1 MKKTIFFVF
10 LCLYS
15 FINSQNTL
23 NLKLVEEIN
32 HHYSSNVDNF
42 FKFKDKLFFTAED
55 YRGRKIWYYD
65 GNQSK
70 ILLDTISPSWASL
83 IDTNFKPTV
92 TEKNFFFTNQY
103 KTTLL
108 ASTGDDEGIKTLFKE
123 TVNTYPGGQI
133 DNLIAVGQTLFFTCN
148 DSIHGVELWKSD
160 GTKNGTSLVKDIV
173 TGTDGIN
180 ITYKKVF
187 NGKLYMVLNDGIHG
201 SEIWTSDGTELGTHL
216 LRDIYSGING
226 SEVQSLLEFSG
237 NLYFVANNGIDG
249 RELWKSDGTTNGT
262 FLLKNIN
269 STLNRDALL
278 SNSNFIVLNNYFY
291 FFANNGTNTQLWRS
305 NGTSDGTTLFKRINT
320 YPTNLPSYTIFNLIG
335 ASANEYF
342 VFEVG
347 TTVATTNQYNF
358 SLWRSNGTDA
368 GTYQISDMGNNYNV
382 YNQPQLNFYH
392 YNNKLVFIKQ
402 SNPNNELY
410 ITNGISGGTTLLTD
424 TYQNYSD
431 FKVINNDLF
440 FKATYDYNKYK
451 ILKLADNTTVPNLF
465 LDNILDPDKSYNE
478 YNGEIFFCKYFKNGT
493 NYDKY
498 GAELWKSDYYGSNP
512 ILVSDINYSS
522 GSSPHNFN
530 FFYDKVLF
538 QGKEYLSDGLY
549 TYSPMNKEVSLLKS
563 NLMFAANTGLYKAN
577 NLYYF
582 NATDTSVSP
591 WISGLYKSDGTS
603 TGTQKIKNVNLSG
616 SETGRKMVD
625 LNNNLYFLARDPNI
639 HYEGTVYNRLW
650 VSDGTESGT
659 KIIDN
664 LSSTNVTPY
673 FNSVIAFNGSIYFC
687 GQLYPSTGSV
697 DKRGMWKLNPTTKE
711 ITQIFNPT
719 ITYHDDSWSG
729 SKIIGIIGN
738 KLRFYDIYSD
748 DYGNEHTNIYA
759 LDLSGTITLLNSFVG
774 VPISEF
780 QSNQYGDDVYTAFN
794 NKYYIPFINSV
805 NGGETSTG
813 FLIMDDATENVN
825 VVFDKPKIA
834 YNEISNLTPCG
845 DYLYFNSKNY
855 IISALDKNNTFH
867 TIKQTDGSTM
877 MDMFRNYK
885 CYNNNIF
892 MYSQF
897 HSDIN
902 KEKLEAVI
910 GNDIQTEIGLVL
922 DDNSNFNTIDGL
934 FIDNYNNMYFPISTY
949 LHGSELYTTDMQ
961 IFLGTKET
969 DNLKNNI
976 DKIILYPNPVINEI
990 NIKTID
996 KSKIK
1001 NIQLIDLIGKTL
1013 YDNNFNSNSVSLIF
1027 NYKINA
1033 GVYFIVITTENGETF
1048 SKKIIIN

>member
-1 MKKTIFFVF
+1 MKKTIFILF

-92 TEKNFFFTNQY
+92 TENNFFFTNKS

-108 ASTGDDEGIKTLFKE
+108 ESTGDDDGIKTLFKE

-148 DSIHGVELWKSD
+148 DGIHGVELWKSD
-160 GTKNGTSLVKDIV
+160 GTKNGTTLVKDIV
-173 TGTDGIN
+173 KGTDGIN

-216 LRDIYSGING
+216 LLDIYSGING
-226 SEVQSLLEFSG
+226 SDVKSLLEFAG

-249 RELWKSDGTTNGT
+249 HELWKSDGTTNGT

-269 STLNRDALL
+269 PTSNGDGLL
-278 SNSNFIVLNNYFY
+278 SNSNFIVFNNYFY

-305 NGTSDGTTLFKRINT
+305 NGTSDGTSLFKNINT
-320 YPTNLPSYTIFNLIG
+320 YPTNLPSYAIFNLIG

-347 TTVATTNQYNF
+347 STVATTNQYNF
-358 SLWRSNGTDA
+358 SLWRSDGTDA
-368 GTYQISDMGNNYNV
+368 GTYRINDMGNNYNA
-382 YNQPQLNFYH
+382 YNQPQLSFYH

-402 SNPNNELY
+402 SSPNNELY
-410 ITNGISGGTTLLTD
+410 ITNGNSGGTILLTD

-465 LDNILDPDKSYNE
+465 LDNILDPYKSYTE
-478 YNGEIFFCKYFKNGT
+478 YNGQIFFCKYFKSGT

-498 GAELWKSDYYGSNP
+498 GAELWKSDYNGSNP

-522 GSSPHNFN
+522 GSNPHNFN

-538 QGKEYLSDGLY
+538 QAKEYLSDGFY
-549 TYSPMNKEVSLLKS
+549 TYNPMDKEVSLLKS
-563 NLMFAANTGLYKAN
+563 NLMFAANTGVYKAN

-582 NATDTSVSP
+582 YAIDTSAYP
-591 WISGLYKSDGTS
+591 WASGLFKSDGTS
-603 TGTQKIKNVNLSG
+603 TGTQKIKNVDLYSG
-616 SETGRKMVD
+616 EAGRKMVD
-625 LNNNLYFLARDPNI
+625 LNNNLYFLARDPDINYTGFI
-639 HYEGTVYNRLW
+639 YNRLW
-650 VSDGTESGT
+650 ISDGTESGT

-664 LSSTNVTPY
+664 LSSTNIKPH
-673 FNSVIAFNGSIYFC
+673 FNSVAVFNGSIYFC
-687 GQLYPSTGSV
+687 GRLYEESAGII
-697 DKRGMWKLNPTTKE
+697 KRGMWKLNPATNE
-711 ITQIFNPT
+711 ITQLFNPT
-719 ITYHDDSWSG
+719 ITYRDITRSS

-738 KLRFYDIYSD
+738 KLRFYDIYID
-748 DYGNEHTNIYA
+748 EYGKTHTNIYA
-759 LDLSGTITLLNSFVG
+759 LDLTGTITLLNSFVG
-774 VPISEF
+774 APISEL

-794 NKYYIPFINSV
+794 KKYYIPFV
-805 NGGETSTG
+805 NDVNYGTTLTG
-813 FLIMDDATENVN
+813 FLILEDSTDNIN
-825 VVFDKPKIA
+825 VVYDQTKNIS
-834 YNEISNLTPCG
+834 NEISNLIPCG
-845 DYLYFNSKNY
+845 DYMYFNLKNY
-855 IISALDKNNTFH
+855 LISAIDKNNTFH
-867 TIKQTDGSTM
+867 TIKQADGSTI
-877 MDMFRNYK
+877 MDVFRNYK
-885 CYNNNIF
+885 CYKNNIF

-902 KEKLEAVI
+902 NEKLEAVI

-922 DDNSNFNTIDGL
+922 DDNSNFNRIDDL
-934 FIDNYNNMYFPISTY
+934 FIDNYNNIYFQISTF
-949 LHGSELYTTDMQ
+949 LHGPELYTTDMQ

-969 DNLKNNI
+969 NNLKNNI

-1013 YDNNFNSNSVSLIF
+1013 YENNFNSNSVNLIF
-1027 NYKINA
+1027 NYKINS